1 MRADD
6 FRVELSY
13 EGLNN
18 AVVGFFALFGE
29 EIIETVE
36 KIDEEI
42 IGVVLLVPSK
52 RSNEVADLSL
62 EWPRCVGFLLFQEIL
77 YCLTKLPKHQTVVI
91 LDLFLV
97 KVLEVL
103 IGGEKL
109 AEMLQTEKTLKH
121 TVHVT
126 GVTQVIQSCL
136 WSVVCV
142 FQLEFLII
150 LTVKSMGT
158 GFEVETLVFNAAA
171 IVAIINLMADTADDQ
186 WFFLYTLLTIT
197 FQFSIAWLLF
207 QGFSY
212 FNDQG
217 VSALEVLIN
226 I

>member
-1 MRADD
+1 
-6 FRVELSY
+6 
-13 EGLNN
+13 
-18 AVVGFFALFGE
+18 
-29 EIIETVE
+29 
-36 KIDEEI
+36 
-42 IGVVLLVPSK
+42 
-52 RSNEVADLSL
+52 
-62 EWPRCVGFLLFQEIL
+62 
-77 YCLTKLPKHQTVVI
+77 
-91 LDLFLV
+91 
-97 KVLEVL
+97 
-103 IGGEKL
+103 
-109 AEMLQTEKTLKH
+109 MLQTEKTLKH

>member
-1 MRADD
+1 M
-6 FRVELSY
+6 
-13 EGLNN
+13 
-18 AVVGFFALFGE
+18 
-29 EIIETVE
+29 
-36 KIDEEI
+36 
-42 IGVVLLVPSK
+42 
-52 RSNEVADLSL
+52 
-62 EWPRCVGFLLFQEIL
+62 
-77 YCLTKLPKHQTVVI
+77 
-91 LDLFLV
+91 
-97 KVLEVL
+97 LEVL